1 MSALQCSWHSSSS
14 KEGGRDLVGGE
25 VQTPASNFE
34 KQVFEMFW
42 EEGPNTELVQST
54 REQGNWF
61 GKSCK

>member
-1 MSALQCSWHSSSS
+1 MSTLQCCWHSSSF
-14 KEGGRDLVGGE
+14 KGGRGLIGGE